1 MGWQLWRR
9 WLGRPAA
16 VGFPTRQDQFNRG
29 VMDNIIRTLVA
40 KPEGLLHLFLC
51 AGVSVEFLA
60 CAFETDTH
68 AIESS
73 LREAMRKRDAAA
85 HASLPSSVELIRT
98 ARSA

>member
-1 MGWQLWRR
+1 
-9 WLGRPAA
+9 
-16 VGFPTRQDQFNRG
+16 
-29 VMDNIIRTLVA
+29 MDNLVRTFVA
-40 KPEGLLHLFLC
+40 KPEGLLHLFLG

-85 HASLPSSVELIRT
+85 QASVPSSEELVRT
-98 ARSA
+98 ARGA